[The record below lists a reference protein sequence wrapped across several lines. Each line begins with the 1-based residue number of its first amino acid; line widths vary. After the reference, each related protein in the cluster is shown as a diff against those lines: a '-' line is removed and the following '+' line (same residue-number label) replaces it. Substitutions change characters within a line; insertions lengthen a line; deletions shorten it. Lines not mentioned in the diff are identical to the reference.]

1 MCFRFVVG
9 GLRLTLLALKV
20 RLDIFSTKHTS
31 SQLLEYYQLPPR
43 QMTSTQH
50 QSSRHHRVTVSRNS
64 TKMPVSIK
72 TPIVASLT
80 AQERFAQNIDQNGLE
95 QAMFWYQEFM
105 HQHAMEQFEH
115 ANALSRMEGSEIER
129 TRAPLLN
136 SDSTSSTSS
145 TAS

>member
-1 MCFRFVVG
+1 MCLRLVVV
-9 GLRLTLLALKV
+9 GLRLTLPAPQV
-20 RLDIFSTKHTS
+20 RPDTFPTQHTS
-31 SQLLEYYQLPPR
+31 SQLLGYHQVPPR
-43 QMTSTQH
+43 PITGTQH
-50 QSSRHHRVTVSRNS
+50 QSSRHHRVLVFRNS

-72 TPIVASLT
+72 APIVASLT
-80 AQERFAQNIDQNGLE
+80 AQERFAQNIDHNGLE

-115 ANALSRMEGSEIER
+115 ANALSRIEGSEIER